1 MTPMLT
7 HLAAFIGGP
16 ILTCLIIFAFAKLVE
31 HFDRSES

>member
-16 ILTCLIIFAFAKLVE
+16 ILTCLIIFAFAKLE